1 MIPEYA
7 PTAVTT
13 AASRLRSKAQNGHAL
28 MPIPLTNHGIP
39 SVTSRQRPRAL
50 PLELE
55 TVEGRHNIAHKPPP
69 KKERVL
75 GLQEAPTYY
84 PSEDEFKDPF
94 KYIVSIAD
102 EGKEYGIIKIVP
114 PDSWRPEFALDT
126 ERFWFKTRRQELNS
140 MEGGTRANLNFLDQL
155 HKFHKQRGVTLNK
168 LPSVD
173 RRPLD
178 LYHLKKSVD
187 MRGGFEV
194 VCKKKQWAEIGREL
208 GYSGKI
214 MTSLSSSLKN
224 SYQKYVLPYEKYLIN
239 AKPLVQ
245 QQIAAEQGGPL
256 TPVKRSRT
264 VSSSN
269 SSTEPHS
276 RMGSASPQTDRVAQL
291 VQINDLKRLAS
302 PDRDSYSQV
311 KSEQDSDDVVMRDS
325 LSRDSSAAEET
336 IDERRSSKRLRKS
349 AEAEQPPTVAGS
361 NMVLHREIGAVKRMN
376 QQAQSRKPG
385 ENCEVCGRG
394 DDALNML
401 LCDGCDAGYHM
412 SCLKPQL
419 KGIPDYDWY
428 CDKCLVGTG
437 EFGFEDGQVYNLR
450 QFQEKAKNFKDHYY
464 SGKMSVDPKTKKPH
478 EVTEDEVEAE
488 FWRLVEDVNDT
499 VEVEYGADIHSTI
512 HGSGFPTIER
522 NPLDPYSTDPWNL
535 NIMPL
540 HEKSLFRHIKTDV
553 SGMTVPWLY
562 VGMIFSTFCWHSE
575 DHYTYSANYQH
586 FGATKTWY
594 GIPGAD
600 ADKFEEAMRKAVPE
614 LFEQQPDLLFQ
625 LVTMLSPKRLIEEGV
640 RCYAIDQRPGEFV
653 ITFPQAYHAGFNHGF
668 NFNEAVNF
676 APADW
681 EPYGKFSVETYQDY
695 RKLPVFSHDELLL
708 TAAARDNSIE
718 TASWLGP
725 ALATMEEQEMA
736 MRDHIRHL
744 CPNIREEYL
753 SVDLP
758 DAEIQCAYCNT
769 YCYLSQ
775 ILCPCTPNIVCL
787 NHYDELCDCDRSRRI
802 LRIRL
807 KDDEVASIVSKVR
820 DRAHKPTEWHE
831 KYERLMADSE
841 KPTLRALRSLL
852 TESEKIPYALPEAEP
867 LRKTVETAN
876 KWVEEVQNILARKQQ
891 HRRKNDRPSRR
902 GSVKPSETESEF
914 RKPEDIFKLLDEVEK
929 MPFYTPEIDLLKERV
944 EQMNDFTKRAGHLLT
959 NPIEKMDEYI
969 ALIETGIALKLDFP
983 QIAALEN
990 CYAKLQWKETVNDA
1004 LKTYI
1009 YLQDVGAL
1017 LIEGSKLGFDD
1028 TEPVFKKLLKAKVN
1042 GDTWERD
1049 VNKLLESEKLDYDHL
1064 ENMYDE
1070 AATASVT
1077 KETYDALEKV
1087 LLKHKEANEAIAS
1100 FLEQASRENVKDR
1113 APYREVRRVMDSLK
1127 DLPIKPSRAGELEK
1141 QAKVV
1146 DEWLRKGKKLF
1157 GKSNA
1162 PLHILRSHLESVEKR
1177 NRNCFSLND
1186 EPRVPAEPAS
1196 HEPTPEPDN
1205 ESRFKTDSHRE
1216 VFCICRL
1223 PESGIMIECELCHE
1237 WYHNR
1242 CLKIPRGTIK
1252 DADCYTCPICDYRI
1266 RIYRDSDRPKLE
1278 DLEQWEQDATTL
1290 PLCPDELNI
1299 LHTINVT
1306 ARKFRDFLQQF
1317 VSPASASPP
1326 VDINTMRFYL
1336 RKLEGGDIL
1345 LVSETNYFRRETH
1358 RLAPVAPDPP
1368 PMTETSL
1375 STRKP
1380 RAAKRDTSATNSP
1393 MATPSITPMPTSE
1406 DVKLRFNDIPDTPMT
1421 LVHKDRS
1428 PVGVELPPL
1437 LVERSMP
1444 VPTNILLAQR
1454 ILTPAY
1460 YQDDIDM
1467 NDTINVI
1474 NDRS

>member
-1 MIPEYA
+1 MVPEFA
-7 PTAVTT
+7 PAAVATT
-13 AASRLRSKAQNGHAL
+13 SSRLRPKEKNARPL
-28 MPIPLTNHGIP
+28 IPIPLTNHGIP

-50 PLELE
+50 PLELD
-55 TVEGRHNIAHKPPP
+55 TVECRRSIVQRPAP

-84 PSEDEFKDPF
+84 PTEVEFSDPF
-94 KYIVSIAD
+94 SYIGSIAN
-102 EGKEYGIIKIVP
+102 EAREYGIIKIVP
-114 PDSWRPEFALDT
+114 PDTWRPEFALDT
-126 ERFWFKTRRQELNS
+126 ERFWFKTRRQELNA

-155 HKFHKQRGVTLNK
+155 HKFHKQHGVTLNK

-245 QQIAAEQGGPL
+245 QQMVAEHGGPF

-264 VSSSN
+264 VSSN
-269 SSTEPHS
+269 SSTEAHS
-276 RMGSASPQTDRVAQL
+276 TVGSASPQTDSVAQL
-291 VQINDLKRLAS
+291 GPVNALKRLAS
-302 PDRDSYSQV
+302 QDDHNQSQI
-311 KSEQDSDDVVMRDS
+311 KSEEDSDDIIMRDS
-325 LSRDSSAAEET
+325 SPNSSAAEET
-336 IDERRSSKRLRKS
+336 KSERRSSKRLKKGE
-349 AEAEQPPTVAGS
+349 EAEQPPIVAGS

-376 QQAQSRKPG
+376 QLAPSRKPG

-437 EFGFEDGQVYNLR
+437 EFGFEEGQVYNLR
-450 QFQEKAKNFKDHYY
+450 QFQEKAKNFKEHYY
-464 SGKMSVDPKTKKPH
+464 SGKLPIDPNTKEPR
-478 EVTEDEVEAE
+478 EITEDEIEAE

-522 NPLDPYSTDPWNL
+522 NPLDPYSTDAWNL

-540 HEKSLFRHIKTDV
+540 HEKSLFRHIKTDI

-575 DHYTYSANYQH
+575 DHYTYSANYHH

-600 ADKFEEAMRKAVPE
+600 SDKFEEAMRKAVPE

-625 LVTMLSPKRLIEEGV
+625 LVTMLSPRRLTEEGV

-681 EPYGKFSVETYQDY
+681 EPYGRFGVETYQDY

-708 TAAARDNSIE
+708 TAAARDSSIE
-718 TASWLGP
+718 AALWLGP
-725 ALATMEEQEMA
+725 ALTTMQEQEMA

-744 CPNIREEYL
+744 CPNIIQEY
-753 SVDLP
+753 VNKDLP

-775 ILCPCTPNIVCL
+775 VLCPCTPNIVCL

-802 LRIRL
+802 LRIRV
-807 KDDEVASIVSKVR
+807 KDDELASIVSKVR

-841 KPTLRALRSLL
+841 KPSLRALRSLL
-852 TESEKIPYALPEAEP
+852 TESEKIPYELPEAEL
-867 LRKTVETAN
+867 LRRTVEAAN
-876 KWVEEVQNILARKQQ
+876 KWVEEAQNILARKHQ
-891 HRRKNDRPSRR
+891 HRRKNERQPRS
-902 GSVKPSETESEF
+902 GSLKLSETEYEV
-914 RKPEDIFKLLDEVEK
+914 RKAEDIFKLLDDVEK
-929 MPFYTPEIDLLKERV
+929 MPFVAPEIDLMKERV
-944 EQMNDFTKRAGHLLT
+944 EEMNDFTKRADHLLT
-959 NPIEKMDEYI
+959 HPTETKDDYI
-969 ALIETGIALKLDFP
+969 GLIESGIALKLDFP
-983 QIAALEN
+983 QISSLEN
-990 CYAKLQWKETVNDA
+990 CYAKLQWKETVSDA

-1009 YLQDVGAL
+1009 YLPDLGAL
-1017 LIEGSKLGFDD
+1017 LVEGSKLGFDD
-1028 TEPVFKKLLKAKVN
+1028 TEPVFKNLLKAKVN

-1049 VNKLLESEKLDYDHL
+1049 VKKLLESEKLNYDLL
-1064 ENMYDE
+1064 ESMYDE
-1070 AATASVT
+1070 ATTISVT
-1077 KETYDALEKV
+1077 KETYDSLEKV
-1087 LLKHKEANEAIAS
+1087 LLKHKEANDAIAL
-1100 FLEQASRENVKDR
+1100 FFEQISNETVEDRPQYKD
-1113 APYREVRRVMDSLK
+1113 VRRVLDSLK

-1141 QAKVV
+1141 QTKVV
-1146 DEWLRKGKKLF
+1146 DEWLRRGKKLF

-1162 PLHILRSHLESVEKR
+1162 PLHILRSHLDNVEKR
-1177 NRNCFSLND
+1177 NRSCFSLDD
-1186 EPRVPAEPAS
+1186 EPRMPAEPAS
-1196 HEPTPEPDN
+1196 HEPTPEPDD
-1205 ESRFKTDSHRE
+1205 ESRPKADMHRE

-1252 DADCYTCPICDYRI
+1252 DAEYYTCPICDYRI
-1266 RIYRDSDRPKLE
+1266 SIYRDCDRPKLE
-1278 DLEQWEQDATTL
+1278 DLELWEHDASTL
-1290 PLCPDELNI
+1290 PICPEELKI
-1299 LHTINVT
+1299 LHSITVT
-1306 ARKFRDFLQQF
+1306 ARKFRNFLEQF
-1317 VSPASASPP
+1317 ISPAPDSPP
-1326 VDINTMRFYL
+1326 VDVNTMRFYL
-1336 RKLEGGDIL
+1336 RKLEGGDVL
-1345 LVSETNYFRRETH
+1345 LLKETNFFRAETH

-1368 PMTETSL
+1368 PMTEASL

-1380 RAAKRDTSATNSP
+1380 RATKKDSSAL
-1393 MATPSITPMPTSE
+1393 ITPLAVPATTQLPNPEGGIVSFSDM
-1406 DVKLRFNDIPDTPMT
+1406 RDTPMT
-1421 LVHKDRS
+1421 LVQRDPI
-1428 PVGVELPPL
+1428 PVGVEMSPAVIQYPTP
-1437 LVERSMP
+1437 VTIP
-1444 VPTNILLAQR
+1444 VPSIATTNYR
-1454 ILTPAY
+1454 
-1460 YQDDIDM
+1460 QDDIETK
-1467 NDTINVI
+1467 DTINVM
-1474 NDRS
+1474 RHWS

>member
-7 PTAVTT
+7 PAVVAPTT
-13 AASRLRSKAQNGHAL
+13 SRLRPKEKNGRPL
-28 MPIPLTNHGIP
+28 IPIPLTNHGIP

-50 PLELE
+50 PLEMD
-55 TVEGRHNIAHKPPP
+55 TVECRCNTEQKLPP

-84 PSEDEFKDPF
+84 PNEAEFKDPF
-94 KYIVSIAD
+94 NYIASIAN
-102 EGKEYGIIKIVP
+102 EAREYGIVKIVP
-114 PDSWRPEFALDT
+114 PDTWRPQFALDT

-140 MEGGTRANLNFLDQL
+140 MEGGSRANLNFLDQL

-256 TPVKRSRT
+256 TPVRRSRT
-264 VSSSN
+264 VSSN
-269 SSTEPHS
+269 SSI
-276 RMGSASPQTDRVAQL
+276 GSVSPPTGGVTQTVP
-291 VQINDLKRLAS
+291 INELKRLAS
-302 PDRDSYSQV
+302 SDDHSQAQV
-311 KSEQDSDDVVMRDS
+311 KSEQDSDDVAMRDS
-325 LSRDSSAAEET
+325 LSPNLSAAEET
-336 IDERRSSKRLRKS
+336 TSDRRSSKRLKQGG
-349 AEAEQPPTVAGS
+349 EAEQPPIVAGS

-376 QQAQSRKPG
+376 QVTQARKPG

-394 DDALNML
+394 DDDVNML

-412 SCLKPQL
+412 ACLKPQL

-437 EFGFEDGQVYNLR
+437 EFGFEEGQVYNLR
-450 QFQEKAKNFKDHYY
+450 QFQEKAKNFREHYY
-464 SGKMSVDPKTKKPH
+464 SGKLSIDPTSKKPR
-478 EVTEDEVEAE
+478 EITEDEVEAE

-522 NPLDPYSTDPWNL
+522 NPLDSYSTDPWNL

-540 HEKSLFRHIKTDV
+540 HEKSLFRHIKTDI

-600 ADKFEEAMRKAVPE
+600 SDRFEEAMRKAVPE

-625 LVTMLSPKRLIEEGV
+625 LVTMLSPKRLSEEGV

-681 EPYGKFSVETYQDY
+681 EPYGRFGVETYQDY

-708 TAAARDNSIE
+708 TAAARDSSIE
-718 TASWLGP
+718 TALWLGP
-725 ALATMEEQEMA
+725 ALAMMQEQEMA

-744 CPNIREEYL
+744 CPNIREEYIDK
-753 SVDLP
+753 DLL

-775 ILCPCTPNIVCL
+775 ILCPCTRNIVCL

-807 KDDEVASIVSKVR
+807 KDDEIDSIVSRVR
-820 DRAHKPTEWHE
+820 NRAHKPTEWHE
-831 KYERLMADSE
+831 KYERLIADSE

-852 TESEKIPYALPEAEP
+852 TESEKIPYELPEAEM
-867 LRKTVETAN
+867 LRRTVETAN
-876 KWVEEVQNILARKQQ
+876 KWVEEAQNILARKHQ
-891 HRRKNDRPSRR
+891 HRRKTERQPRH
-902 GSVKPSETESEF
+902 GSLRLSEAEYEF
-914 RKPEDIFKLLDEVEK
+914 RKPEDIFKLLDDVEK
-929 MPFYTPEIDLLKERV
+929 MPFSAPEIDLLKERV
-944 EQMNDFTKRAGHLLT
+944 EEMEDFTKRADHLLT
-959 NPIEKMDEYI
+959 HPTESKDDYVG
-969 ALIETGIALKLDFP
+969 LIETGLALKLEFP
-983 QIAALEN
+983 QISLLQN
-990 CYAKLQWKETVNDA
+990 CYARLQWKETVSDA

-1009 YLQDVGAL
+1009 YLQSLGAL
-1017 LIEGSKLGFDD
+1017 LVEGSKLGFDD
-1028 TEPVFKKLLKAKVN
+1028 TEPIFKNLLKAKVN

-1049 VNKLLESEKLDYDHL
+1049 VKKLLESEKLDYDLL

-1070 AATASVT
+1070 AATVPVT
-1077 KETYDALEKV
+1077 KETYDSLERV
-1087 LLKHKEANEAIAS
+1087 LVKHKEANDAIAL
-1100 FLEQASRENVKDR
+1100 FFEQMSNENVEDRPPYKD
-1113 APYREVRRVMDSLK
+1113 VRRVLDSLK
-1127 DLPIKPSRAGELEK
+1127 DLPIKPSRAGELERL
-1141 QAKVV
+1141 AKIV
-1146 DEWLRKGKKLF
+1146 DEWLRRGKKLF

-1162 PLHILRSHLESVEKR
+1162 PLHILRSHLDNVEKR
-1177 NRNCFSLND
+1177 NRSCFSLDD
-1186 EPRVPAEPAS
+1186 EPRQPAEPAS
-1196 HEPTPEPDN
+1196 REPTPEPDD
-1205 ESRFKTDSHRE
+1205 ESRSKTDIHRE

-1223 PESGIMIECELCHE
+1223 PESGIMIECEMCHE

-1242 CLKIPRGTIK
+1242 CLKLPRGTIK
-1252 DADCYTCPICDYRI
+1252 EAEYYTCPICDYRI
-1266 RIYRDSDRPKLE
+1266 SIYRDSDRPKLE
-1278 DLEQWEQDATTL
+1278 DLELWEHDAGTL
-1290 PLCPDELNI
+1290 PICPEELKI
-1299 LHTINVT
+1299 LHSIIVT
-1306 ARKFRDFLQQF
+1306 ARKFRNFLQQF
-1317 VSPASASPP
+1317 VSPAPDSPP
-1326 VDINTMRFYL
+1326 VEVNTMRFYL
-1336 RKLEGGDIL
+1336 RKLEGGDVL
-1345 LVSETNYFRRETH
+1345 LLTETNFFRAETH

-1368 PMTETSL
+1368 PLTEASL

-1380 RAAKRDTSATNSP
+1380 RAAKKDSSAVTTPLAIPSTTRLPNPEDGIVVFNEMHNS
-1393 MATPSITPMPTSE
+1393 
-1406 DVKLRFNDIPDTPMT
+1406 PMT
-1421 LVHKDRS
+1421 LVPRDPIPVAVEVS
-1428 PVGVELPPL
+1428 PAVIQCSAAVPI
-1437 LVERSMP
+1437 P
-1444 VPTNILLAQR
+1444 VPSIAMTGYR
-1454 ILTPAY
+1454 
-1460 YQDDIDM
+1460 QDDIGM
-1467 NDTINVI
+1467 KDTINVMR
-1474 NDRS
+1474 DWS

>member
-1 MIPEYA
+1 MIPEFA
-7 PTAVTT
+7 PVTVAT
-13 AASRLRSKAQNGHAL
+13 SSSRLRSKAHIGHGL
-28 MPIPLTNHGIP
+28 MPVPLTNHGIP

-50 PLELE
+50 PLDLQA
-55 TVEGRHNIAHKPPP
+55 VEGRRNIAQKPPP
-69 KKERVL
+69 KKERML

-84 PSEDEFKDPF
+84 PSEDEFRDPF
-94 KYIVSIAD
+94 TYIASIAN
-102 EGKEYGIIKIVP
+102 EGKEYGIIKVVP
-114 PDSWRPEFALDT
+114 PDSWKPEFALDT

-224 SYQKYVLPYEKYLIN
+224 SYQKYILPYEKYLIN

-245 QQIAAEQGGPL
+245 QQIAAEQGGPR

-264 VSSSN
+264 LSAN
-269 SSTEPHS
+269 SSTESQS
-276 RMGSASPQTDRVAQL
+276 RMGSVSPHTDSVAHF
-291 VQINDLKRLAS
+291 VTVNDLKRLAPEGKDSHS
-302 PDRDSYSQV
+302 PV
-311 KSEQDSDDVVMRDS
+311 KSEEDVEDVVMRDS
-325 LSRDSSAAEET
+325 VSRESSAAEEST
-336 IDERRSSKRLRKS
+336 PDRRSSKRLKTS
-349 AEAEQPPTVAGS
+349 PEVEQPPTVVGS

-376 QQAQSRKPG
+376 RQVQSRKPG

-394 DDALNML
+394 DGAMNML
-401 LCDGCDAGYHM
+401 LCDGCDAGYHL

-419 KGIPDYDWY
+419 KGIPDYDWF

-464 SGKMSVDPKTKKPH
+464 SGKMPIDPKTKKTR
-478 EVTEDEVEAE
+478 EVTEDEIEAE

-522 NPLDPYSTDPWNL
+522 NPLDPYSTDSWNL

-600 ADKFEEAMRKAVPE
+600 SDKFEDAMRKAVPE

-625 LVTMLSPKRLIEEGV
+625 LVTMMSPRRLIEESV
-640 RCYAIDQRPGEFV
+640 RCYAIDQHPGEFV

-681 EPYGKFSVETYQDY
+681 EPYGKLGIEIYQDY

-718 TASWLGP
+718 TAIWLGP
-725 ALATMEEQEMA
+725 ALASMQEQEMA
-736 MRDHIRHL
+736 MRDHIRHI
-744 CPNIREEYL
+744 CPNIKEEY
-753 SVDLP
+753 SSMDLP
-758 DAEIQCAYCNT
+758 EADIQCAYCNT

-775 ILCPCTPNIVCL
+775 VLCPCTHNIVCL
-787 NHYDELCDCDRSRRI
+787 NHYDELCDCDRSSRI
-802 LRIRL
+802 LRMRI
-807 KDDEVASIVSKVR
+807 KDDELVGIVSKVR
-820 DRAHKPTEWHE
+820 GRAHKPTEWHE
-831 KYERLMADSE
+831 KYLRLTTDSE

-852 TESEKIPYALPEAEP
+852 AESERIPYPLPEAEQ
-867 LRKTVETAN
+867 LRKTVEIAN
-876 KWVEEVQNILARKQQ
+876 EWVDQVQNILARKQQ
-891 HRRKNDRPSRR
+891 HRRKHERAGRR
-902 GSVKPSETESEF
+902 GSVKANETEIES
-914 RKPEDIFKLLDEVEK
+914 RKPEDLFKLLDDVEK
-929 MPFYTPEIDLLKERV
+929 MPFYTSEIDLLKERV
-944 EQMNDFTKRAGHLLT
+944 EQMNDYTKLADHLLA
-959 NPIEKMDEYI
+959 NPVENMDEYV
-969 ALIETGIALKLDFP
+969 ALIETGIGLNLDVP
-983 QIAALEN
+983 QIAALETR
-990 CYAKLQWKETVNDA
+990 YAQLQWKETVDDA
-1004 LKTYI
+1004 QKTYI
-1009 YLQDVGAL
+1009 YLPELGAL
-1017 LIEGSKLGFDD
+1017 LVEGSKLGFDD
-1028 TEPVFKKLLKAKVN
+1028 TEPVFKKLLKAKVQ
-1042 GDTWERD
+1042 GDAWERD
-1049 VNKLLESEKLDYDHL
+1049 VNNLLESEKLDYDHL
-1064 ENMYDE
+1064 ESMYDE
-1070 AATASVT
+1070 ATTTSVS
-1077 KETYDALEKV
+1077 KATYDALEKV
-1087 LLKHKEANEAIAS
+1087 LVKHKEANEAITS
-1100 FLEQASRENVKDR
+1100 FLEQASSENVKDR

-1127 DLPIKPSRAGELEK
+1127 DLPVKPSRAGELEK
-1141 QAKVV
+1141 HIKVV

-1162 PLHILRSHLESVEKR
+1162 PLHALRSHLDNVEKR
-1177 NRNCFSLND
+1177 NRNCFSLD
-1186 EPRVPAEPAS
+1186 DKPRVPAEPAS
-1196 HEPTPEPDN
+1196 HEPTPEPES
-1205 ESRFKTDSHRE
+1205 ESRFKNDSHRE
-1216 VFCICRL
+1216 MFCICRL
-1223 PESGIMIECELCHE
+1223 PESGLMIECEMCHE

-1252 DADCYTCPICDYRI
+1252 DADYYTCPICDYRI

-1278 DLEQWEQDATTL
+1278 DLEQWEQDSFTL
-1290 PLCPDELNI
+1290 PLCPDELNT
-1299 LHTINVT
+1299 LHSINVT
-1306 ARKFRDFLQQF
+1306 ARKFRNYLQQD
-1317 VSPASASPP
+1317 VIPASISAPT
-1326 VDINTMRFYL
+1326 DANTMRFYL

-1345 LVSETNYFRRETH
+1345 LANETNYFRAETH
-1358 RLAPVAPDPP
+1358 NLAPVAPDPP
-1368 PMTETSL
+1368 PMIETSL
-1375 STRKP
+1375 SFRKP
-1380 RAAKRDTSATNSP
+1380 RATKKETSTTSSS
-1393 MATPSITPMPTSE
+1393 MATPIPASE
-1406 DVKLRFNDIPDTPMT
+1406 DVSLVVKDIPDTTMVLAP
-1421 LVHKDRS
+1421 KDSSTSRVEPS
-1428 PVGVELPPL
+1428 PAAAPRPITK
-1437 LVERSMP
+1437 P
-1444 VPTNILLAQR
+1444 IILAKNNPIR
-1454 ILTPAY
+1454 AF
-1460 YQDDIDM
+1460 YQDDMDM

-1474 NDRS
+1474 DNRS